1 MRFWIWSN
9 WGCCHVPV
17 GALDGM
23 ACGAADGVEGAERDM
38 LESWLLLV
46 GFVNRCYIAWWI
58 ELTTP
63 VFGAGSSG

>member
-23 ACGAADGVEGAERDM
+23 ACGAAEGVEGAERDM
-38 LESWLLLV
+38 LEEWLLL
-46 GFVNRCYIAWWI
+46 GEFRESLLMMW
-58 ELTTP
+58 
-63 VFGAGSSG
+63 

>member
-1 MRFWIWSN
+1 
-9 WGCCHVPV
+9 V

-46 GFVNRCYIAWWI
+46 I
-58 ELTTP
+58 L
-63 VFGAGSSG
+63 